1 MVKNEEK
8 YLERCL
14 RGLIPILDALEA
26 ELIIVDTGS
35 TDNTLEIARRYTQRV
50 YEHVWTNDFSE
61 MRNTVLSYASGEW
74 FLFVDGDEILEDASG
89 LISFFKSGKHQKFNS
104 AFIQMKNILSLDHE
118 DFATSH
124 VTRFFRKS
132 EGFRFVGAIHE
143 QPIFRGPM
151 AQIKGE
157 LIHYGYLRDDEAL
170 MEYKFERNVKLLKE
184 ELEKDPKNLYYW
196 FQLSQSFSMHGKH
209 KEAVE
214 PALKAYKLA
223 KQRNF
228 PDFRYT
234 GEQLAIA
241 YSRDGQPYETEQLC
255 HELLRLKDNNSI
267 DAYYLLAG
275 AQLGLGKLEDSA
287 SNYLKYLSLLEDFHA
302 GRYKLGPSQNLLS
315 INKKEHVQNALSNI
329 YSRLGKYELAVHHG
343 DLVKSPEIAQ
353 TTVGNLVGIFL
364 KQENATGIKSL
375 FDRWAGEEKVLT
387 ATEIAIES
395 QWMTIEESFK
405 LELIEALASMESDYG
420 RIHAVRANYYR
431 NEPIEDKVWDCIQ
444 HFSYSDH
451 PDYYGEYFF
460 AQIRCGR
467 PIFDQAVSLRSNMLT
482 GYSFYLSKLY
492 TDAAGIF
499 LEHLSDSPSWRA
511 HPAADGERIR
521 ASLSYGLLL
530 NSETSDLLYQRIF
543 DCYVNSGIAF
553 LEASYNVS
561 VLDNASVSWMR
572 NPSDRF
578 LLYMRLAQNTGIVN
592 ALYVRY
598 LRLALAQDGS
608 MKKAIDLLIKDV
620 QNQLENPEEEELKK
634 LKRSVQEEIKNAIN
648 EGELETAVALINQ
661 YEDAVGV
668 DAPLCSAKGIIYMI
682 DGQLEEAEE
691 VFLAGL
697 ELEPGNVD
705 LLYNLEYLRRYLAE
719 PEGDARAVD
728 GASPVKMLIGSPIRQ
743 KPAILRE
750 FLKSLEEIDTTGL
763 DVAYLFIDDN
773 VDSGSTE
780 LLRDFSQRIPNVAIH
795 VVENDEEEYVT
806 DEVTHRWKEQLVWKV
821 AAFKDMIIEIAKE
834 FNFDYLFLAD
844 SDLVFHPLTI
854 RHLVS
859 RQKEIVS
866 NIFWTQWNPDA
877 PILPQVW
884 LSDSYTQYAAARGEN
899 LSQDEIFLRHQ
910 RFLHRLRQP
919 GIYEVGGLG
928 ACTLI
933 SSEAIHK
940 GVRFEE
946 IKNLSFWGE
955 DRHFCIRATSLGF
968 PLYVDTHYP
977 AYHIYRDTDL
987 AGVEE
992 YKDTHKRSTPRASIP
1007 SVEPEKLNLGI
1018 LFIYDAM
1025 RLGGAET
1032 HIITLAKELARRD
1045 HRVFIVAPN
1054 GPANAWVAG
1063 IKGVVHIP
1071 CNITDLYTSVKQVV
1085 SVINEYNIDI
1095 IHAHPYV
1102 SQIVGASCAD
1112 LTGLPLV
1119 TTLHSTVETPS
1130 HKYPYNRFYDR
1141 YICVSDEIKDF
1152 NSDKFTGAQTPIV
1165 ISNCVEITGFPRYES
1180 FFRKEQL
1187 RLLFVGRL
1195 DPDKLRS
1202 LDFLLNA
1209 LPAIQRKHDVELT
1222 VVGDGTHLNEIIGR
1236 AFAINSKF
1244 DKRVV
1249 NVVGGSVAVHDYISE
1264 ADIVFGVG
1272 RVVLEAIAAGK
1283 FAICLGNEFYP
1294 GLVDS
1299 SVLLRIA
1306 EVNFTD
1312 RNSSIRL
1319 SKQRLVR
1326 DICRV
1331 LGNFDTEFKC
1341 LSKTYDI
1348 VKERFSVEN
1357 GASKHLELY
1366 HDLIRAQL

>member
-1 MVKNEEK
+1 MVKNEEE

-35 TDNTLEIARRYTQRV
+35 TDSTLEIARRYTQRV

-61 MRNTVLSYASGEW
+61 MRNTVLSYASGQW
-74 FLFVDGDEILEDASG
+74 FFFVDGDEILEDASG
-89 LISFFKSGKHQKFNS
+89 VISFFKSGKHQKFNS

-151 AQIKGE
+151 AQLKGE

-228 PDFRYT
+228 SDFRYT

-241 YSRDGQPYETEQLC
+241 YSRDGQPYETERLC
-255 HELLRLKDNNSI
+255 QELLRLKDNNSI

-275 AQLGLGKLEDSA
+275 AQLGLGKLEASA

-343 DLVKSPEIAQ
+343 NLVQDPEIAQ

-364 KQENATGIKSL
+364 KQENAAGIKSL

-395 QWMTIEESFK
+395 QWLTIEESFK

-572 NPSDRF
+572 NPSDGF
-578 LLYMRLAQNTGIVN
+578 LLYMRLARKTGIVN
-592 ALYVRY
+592 APYVRY

-608 MKKAIDLLIKDV
+608 MKKGIDLLMKDL
-620 QNQLENPEEEELKK
+620 QNQLENPEEEELKE
-634 LKRSVQEEIKNAIN
+634 LKRSVQEEIKKAIN

-661 YEDAVGV
+661 YEEAVGV
-668 DAPLCSAKGIIYMI
+668 DATLCSAKGIIYMI
-682 DGQLEEAEE
+682 DGQMEAAEGVLMAGLEFEPDNADILYNLGYLAEE
-691 VFLAGL
+691 QGKGNEAFDFYSKALKHTDDSAFQNEILAGL
-697 ELEPGNVD
+697 D
-705 LLYNLEYLRRYLAE
+705 R
-719 PEGDARAVD
+719 
-728 GASPVKMLIGSPIRQ
+728 VKM
-743 KPAILRE
+743 
-750 FLKSLEEIDTTGL
+750 
-763 DVAYLFIDDN
+763 
-773 VDSGSTE
+773 
-780 LLRDFSQRIPNVAIH
+780 
-795 VVENDEEEYVT
+795 EN
-806 DEVTHRWKEQLVWKV
+806 
-821 AAFKDMIIEIAKE
+821 A
-834 FNFDYLFLAD
+834 
-844 SDLVFHPLTI
+844 
-854 RHLVS
+854 
-859 RQKEIVS
+859 
-866 NIFWTQWNPDA
+866 
-877 PILPQVW
+877 
-884 LSDSYTQYAAARGEN
+884 
-899 LSQDEIFLRHQ
+899 
-910 RFLHRLRQP
+910 
-919 GIYEVGGLG
+919 
-928 ACTLI
+928 
-933 SSEAIHK
+933 
-940 GVRFEE
+940 
-946 IKNLSFWGE
+946 
-955 DRHFCIRATSLGF
+955 
-968 PLYVDTHYP
+968 
-977 AYHIYRDTDL
+977 
-987 AGVEE
+987 
-992 YKDTHKRSTPRASIP
+992 
-1007 SVEPEKLNLGI
+1007 
-1018 LFIYDAM
+1018 
-1025 RLGGAET
+1025 
-1032 HIITLAKELARRD
+1032 
-1045 HRVFIVAPN
+1045 
-1054 GPANAWVAG
+1054 
-1063 IKGVVHIP
+1063 
-1071 CNITDLYTSVKQVV
+1071 
-1085 SVINEYNIDI
+1085 
-1095 IHAHPYV
+1095 
-1102 SQIVGASCAD
+1102 
-1112 LTGLPLV
+1112 
-1119 TTLHSTVETPS
+1119 
-1130 HKYPYNRFYDR
+1130 
-1141 YICVSDEIKDF
+1141 
-1152 NSDKFTGAQTPIV
+1152 
-1165 ISNCVEITGFPRYES
+1165 
-1180 FFRKEQL
+1180 
-1187 RLLFVGRL
+1187 
-1195 DPDKLRS
+1195 
-1202 LDFLLNA
+1202 
-1209 LPAIQRKHDVELT
+1209 
-1222 VVGDGTHLNEIIGR
+1222 
-1236 AFAINSKF
+1236 
-1244 DKRVV
+1244 
-1249 NVVGGSVAVHDYISE
+1249 
-1264 ADIVFGVG
+1264 
-1272 RVVLEAIAAGK
+1272 
-1283 FAICLGNEFYP
+1283 
-1294 GLVDS
+1294 
-1299 SVLLRIA
+1299 
-1306 EVNFTD
+1306 
-1312 RNSSIRL
+1312 
-1319 SKQRLVR
+1319 
-1326 DICRV
+1326 
-1331 LGNFDTEFKC
+1331 
-1341 LSKTYDI
+1341 
-1348 VKERFSVEN
+1348 
-1357 GASKHLELY
+1357 
-1366 HDLIRAQL
+1366 